1 MKKIFA
7 FSLLI
12 VALAA
17 CNKDKFQT
25 KPQIKIK
32 SQSGDLIPN
41 VTGAALQVILEFTD
55 KEGDIDDSIIV
66 VRQRL
71 NRRNTAPKRI
81 FGITLPQFNGASQG
95 EIELILNRPNY
106 LPGDLLPIGNA
117 PNAERDTI
125 SLKFVL
131 QDRQKNKSD
140 TAETIVYVIR

>member
-12 VALAA
+12 LALAA

-32 SQSGDLIPN
+32 SESGNLIPN
-41 VTGAALQVILEFTD
+41 VTGAAFQVVLEFTD

-71 NRRNTAPKRI
+71 NRRNTAPKRT
-81 FGITLPQFNGASQG
+81 FGIALPKFNGATQG
-95 EIELILNRPNY
+95 EIELILDRTNFLALA
-106 LPGDLLPIGNA
+106 LPPIGNP
-117 PNAERDTI
+117 PNTERDTL

-140 TAETIVYVIR
+140 TVATTVYVIQ